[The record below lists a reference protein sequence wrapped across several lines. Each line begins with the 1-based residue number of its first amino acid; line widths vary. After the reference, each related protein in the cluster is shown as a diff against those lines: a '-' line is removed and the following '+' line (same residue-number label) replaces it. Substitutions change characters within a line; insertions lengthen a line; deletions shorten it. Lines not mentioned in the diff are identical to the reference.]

1 MSDDERYNNNQDW
14 ETVTIRNSKPKTTTT
29 ANSNSLS
36 QESKDNLN
44 RVHKLES
51 ADVVKFKKLD
61 APSRQ
66 TLIQA
71 RVAKG
76 MKQDQLAHAINMP
89 ANIYKSY
96 ENGSS
101 IPTQTDLNKINNYLK
116 TNLKLI

>member
-1 MSDDERYNNNQDW
+1 MSEQDW
-14 ETVTIRNSKPKTTTT
+14 EVVTIRSSKPKSTTTD
-29 ANSNSLS
+29 NSNGLS

-61 APSRQ
+61 AESRQ
-66 TLIQA
+66 TLIRA

-96 ENGSS
+96 ENGNS
-101 IPTQTDLNKINNYLK
+101 IPTQADLNKINNYLK

>member
-14 ETVTIRNSKPKTTTT
+14 ETVTIRSSKPKSTT
-29 ANSNSLS
+29 ASNSNSLS
-36 QESKDNLN
+36 QESKDNLS
-44 RVHKLES
+44 RVHKLEAS
-51 ADVVKFKKLD
+51 DVGKFKKLD
-61 APSRQ
+61 VSSRQ

-101 IPTQTDLNKINNYLK
+101 IPTQSDLTKINNYLK
-116 TNLKLI
+116 TNLKLN